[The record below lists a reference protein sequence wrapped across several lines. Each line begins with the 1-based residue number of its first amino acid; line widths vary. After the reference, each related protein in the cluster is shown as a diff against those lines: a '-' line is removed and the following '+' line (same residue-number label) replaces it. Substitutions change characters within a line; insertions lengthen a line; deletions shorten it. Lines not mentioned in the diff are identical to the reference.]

1 LVFKNESGPRRLG
14 GGRIEIT
21 IVGDRL
27 LEYAGYVSLAQV
39 HSGARSNDDA
49 KGDVAAF
56 LGAVL
61 HSDFGARSHFGLAID
76 QELDGVHALVRP
88 HRTEN
93 SRSHEAICLDN
104 DCLCGIGCK
113 LTAAE
118 WTGRG
123 VYQAAMVKQTTN
135 RVARRSEVRNR
146 IEFPPFRF
154 LTGALQGGKK

>member
-1 LVFKNESGPRRLG
+1 MVFKNESGPRRLG

-61 HSDFGARSHFGLAID
+61 HSYFGARSQFALDFGLATD
-76 QELDGVHALVRP
+76 KELDGVHALVLP
-88 HRTEN
+88 HRT
-93 SRSHEAICLDN
+93 
-104 DCLCGIGCK
+104 
-113 LTAAE
+113 
-118 WTGRG
+118 
-123 VYQAAMVKQTTN
+123 
-135 RVARRSEVRNR
+135 
-146 IEFPPFRF
+146 
-154 LTGALQGGKK
+154 

>member
-1 LVFKNESGPRRLG
+1 MKAGREGWA

-49 KGDVAAF
+49 KGHVAAC

-61 HSDFGARSHFGLAID
+61 HTDFGARSQFALDFGLAID

-88 HRTEN
+88 RRTEN
-93 SRSHEAICLDN
+93 SRSPTRPFAP
-104 DCLCGIGCK
+104 
-113 LTAAE
+113 
-118 WTGRG
+118 
-123 VYQAAMVKQTTN
+123 TTT
-135 RVARRSEVRNR
+135 VCPGSIAS
-146 IEFPPFRF
+146 
-154 LTGALQGGKK
+154 

>member
-1 LVFKNESGPRRLG
+1 MRTPWFSKMKAGREGWA

-49 KGDVAAF
+49 KGDVAAC

-61 HSDFGARSHFGLAID
+61 HSEFGARSEFALDFGLVID
-76 QELDGVHALVRP
+76 QEWDGVHGLVLP

-93 SRSHEAICLDN
+93 SRSSTKPFAS
-104 DCLCGIGCK
+104 
-113 LTAAE
+113 
-118 WTGRG
+118 
-123 VYQAAMVKQTTN
+123 TTIVCPGS
-135 RVARRSEVRNR
+135 VAS
-146 IEFPPFRF
+146 
-154 LTGALQGGKK
+154 